1 MRVEGAV
8 IGGEQSGHVLLL
20 NHATTGDG
28 VLTGLHLAAAV
39 VAEGRPLSAL
49 AARLE
54 RLPQLLVNV
63 TTNSPDAAIAN
74 AQDVIDLAA
83 AELGDTG
90 RVLVRPSGTEPLIR
104 VMVEA
109 ETATQAEEI
118 AERIASVLRGSE

>member
-1 MRVEGAV
+1 VV
-8 IGGEQSGHVLLL
+8 LL

-63 TTNSPDAAIAN
+63 ATKSPDVAIAK
-74 AQDVIDLAA
+74 AQDVIDLAT

-90 RVLVRPSGTEPLIR
+90 RVLVRPSGTEPLVR

-109 ETATQAEEI
+109 ETSAQAQEI
-118 AERIASVLRGSE
+118 AERIASVLRDPE